1 MDTLNT
7 ISTALNL
14 VDSKKENLKKAFD
27 DLQSLLSPLPLAWPD
42 LDSHFTSLHHS
53 LSHRLHLL
61 QSQTLTL
68 TTTPI
73 PDPPAQTP
81 IEAHFSSNPKIPSS
95 NHVES
100 SPGVSPQNDAVP
112 GSVTPGNELVVLCE
126 KMDGV
131 GLRNYVND
139 NFLDMARVQAELPGA
154 FRHAP
159 DAGMMVLDALEGFH
173 GDGNGLKKWEL
184 RNMRKS
190 CVVLLRQFR
199 VAALSLSA
207 EASLRAVKLAQAWKE
222 KLVGDDNN
230 VFEALGLLH
239 LIASFGLVS
248 EFSWDELVDFSV
260 VAPANEDFPELCR
273 AIGLTE
279 KVPDIVQKLID
290 KDKHIPAVKYIL
302 EFNLAD
308 QIPPVP
314 VLEAAVDEA
323 KKLARKLSEE
333 GNSSSESTA
342 REIHTLKL
350 VIKII
355 ENYKLESEHL
365 RATVE
370 QRIEQLKRQKTNNK
384 RSTAAPASKPQHK
397 QQQQQQKRNM
407 QKQQQPRIKHPRAS
421 APIVP
426 AAVLKNVNSAM
437 HHYQQPRVHPS
448 GLFPEHPNPYR
459 SSSAMPFG
467 MMASTPKFLP
477 YAGPSAGSYY
487 GHDGVPMGPRGN
499 PNVSGSHLSS
509 SEPHVPTGG
518 YYDRTSTFG
527 GIGLQH
533 HYQAS
538 YYPQ

>member
-53 LSHRLHLL
+53 LSQRLHLL
-61 QSQTLTL
+61 QSQTLTP
-68 TTTPI
+68 TPI

-81 IEAHFSSNPKIPSS
+81 NEAILSSNPNDPSS
-95 NHVES
+95 NHAES
-100 SPGVSPQNDAVP
+100 SPGVSLQNDSVP
-112 GSVTPGNELVVLCE
+112 GSVTPRKEMIVLCE

-139 NFLDMARVQAELPGA
+139 HFLDRARVQGELSGA
-154 FRHAP
+154 FQHAP
-159 DAGMMVLDALEGFH
+159 DAGVMVLEALEGFH
-173 GDGNGLKKWEL
+173 GDGSGLKEWEL
-184 RNMRKS
+184 RKMRKS
-190 CVVLLRQFR
+190 CVVLVKQFR
-199 VAALSLSA
+199 VAALSVSA
-207 EASLRAVKLAQAWKE
+207 EARVRAVKLAQAWKE
-222 KLVGDDNN
+222 KFVGDDNN
-230 VFEALGLLH
+230 AFGALGLLH
-239 LIASFGLVS
+239 LIAAFGLVS
-248 EFSWDELVDFSV
+248 EFSLDELVDFSV
-260 VAPANEDFPELCR
+260 VAPTNEEFPELCR
-273 AIGLTE
+273 AVGLTE

-308 QIPPVP
+308 KIPPVP
-314 VLEAAVDEA
+314 VLKAGVDEA
-323 KKLARKLSEE
+323 KKLAKKLSDE
-333 GNSSSESTA
+333 GHSSSESTA

-365 RATVE
+365 CTSLE

-384 RSTAAPASKPQHK
+384 RATPAPPAKPHHK

-407 QKQQQPRIKHPRAS
+407 QKQQHTGSTHPRAF
-421 APIVP
+421 APVVP

-448 GLFPEHPNPYR
+448 GLFPEHPNPYT
-459 SSSAMPFG
+459 SSPAMPIG
-467 MMASTPKFLP
+467 MMASTGKFLP
-477 YAGPSAGSYY
+477 YAGPSAGPY
-487 GHDGVPMGPRGN
+487 GHDGIPMGSRGN
-499 PNVSGSHLSS
+499 PNLSGSHLSS

-533 HYQAS
+533 YYQAS

>member
-1 MDTLNT
+1 MYLWIFKAPTMDTLNT

-279 KVPDIVQKLID
+279 KVPG
-290 KDKHIPAVKYIL
+290 KDVGFCMSWWCL
-302 EFNLAD
+302 
-308 QIPPVP
+308 
-314 VLEAAVDEA
+314 
-323 KKLARKLSEE
+323 
-333 GNSSSESTA
+333 
-342 REIHTLKL
+342 
-350 VIKII
+350 
-355 ENYKLESEHL
+355 
-365 RATVE
+365 
-370 QRIEQLKRQKTNNK
+370 
-384 RSTAAPASKPQHK
+384 
-397 QQQQQQKRNM
+397 
-407 QKQQQPRIKHPRAS
+407 
-421 APIVP
+421 
-426 AAVLKNVNSAM
+426 
-437 HHYQQPRVHPS
+437 
-448 GLFPEHPNPYR
+448 
-459 SSSAMPFG
+459 
-467 MMASTPKFLP
+467 
-477 YAGPSAGSYY
+477 
-487 GHDGVPMGPRGN
+487 
-499 PNVSGSHLSS
+499 
-509 SEPHVPTGG
+509 
-518 YYDRTSTFG
+518 TF
-527 GIGLQH
+527 
-533 HYQAS
+533 
-538 YYPQ
+538 